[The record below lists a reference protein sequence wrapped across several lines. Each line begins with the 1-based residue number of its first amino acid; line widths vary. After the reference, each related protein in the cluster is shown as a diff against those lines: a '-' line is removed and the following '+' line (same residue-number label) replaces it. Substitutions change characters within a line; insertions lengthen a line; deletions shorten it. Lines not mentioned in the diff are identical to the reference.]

1 MGKSRDV
8 TRIDT
13 SPASNAV
20 YRSTDVIPRLNVG
33 GPKYDNKW
41 NADDADR
48 YSALTKEDLRR
59 IVDTMNLT
67 GTELGRKI
75 NVKVFKVINMHNCPI
90 LTTVL
95 KMDELLEIH
104 AKK

>member
-8 TRIDT
+8 TRLDA
-13 SPASNAV
+13 SPASNAE

-48 YSALTKEDLRR
+48 YSALTKEDLA
-59 IVDTMNLT
+59 
-67 GTELGRKI
+67 K
-75 NVKVFKVINMHNCPI
+75 
-90 LTTVL
+90 
-95 KMDELLEIH
+95 LLIQ
-104 AKK
+104 